1 MKLQFTYRA
10 LHDLKR
16 LRRFIADKNPPA
28 AQRMSQ
34 RLRHSI
40 TSLLD
45 NPKVGRQ
52 LEELTGVRELING
65 AYIVRY
71 TETTDTI
78 IILNI
83 WHGKEDR

>member
-1 MKLQFTYRA
+1 MQLQFTYKA

-16 LRRFIADKNPPA
+16 LRRFIAEKNPAA

-34 RLRHSI
+34 RLRRAI
-40 TSLLD
+40 NNLTD
-45 NPKVGRQ
+45 NPKIGRQ
-52 LEELTGVRELING
+52 LEELAGVRELIKDD
-65 AYIVRY
+65 YIVRY
-71 TETTDTI
+71 AETTDAI